1 MAEKKTAKA
10 KKTETAALKAVKAE
24 PSRVKVMYD
33 KEVVP
38 YLMKKFGYKS
48 VMQVPR
54 LVKIVIN
61 TGLGDIKDNQKSM
74 QTTENELKLITGQ
87 KPIYCKATKS
97 VANFKVREGM
107 NIGLKVTLRG
117 RRMYDFY
124 DKLVSIALP
133 RVRDFRGVSAKA
145 FDGRG
150 NYSMGLKEQLIF
162 PEITYDQVEKI
173 RGMDVC
179 FVTTAQTDEEAREL
193 LAALGMPFKK

>member
-1 MAEKKTAKA
+1 MAEKKTAAKA
-10 KKTETAALKAVKAE
+10 AKTEAPAVTVNRVKAF
-24 PSRVKVMYD
+24 YD

-38 YLMKKFGYKS
+38 ALMKKFGYKS

-54 LVKIVIN
+54 IEKIVIN

-74 QTTENELKLITGQ
+74 QIIENELKQITGQ
-87 KPIYCKATKS
+87 KPIYRKATKS

-117 RRMYDFY
+117 ARMYDFY

-133 RVRDFRGVSAKA
+133 RVRDFRGVSDKA

-150 NYSMGLKEQLIF
+150 NYALGLKEQLIF

-179 FVTTAQTDEEAREL
+179 IVTTAQTDEEAREL
-193 LAALGMPFKK
+193 LRALGMPFKK